1 MINSFSYASSHLSQL
16 IRTSSSSSL
25 RRSTTIRFISSIEN
39 PIQSNHPSSSSI
51 IHSNHPNRSSPSQTH
66 PTPTRDQPA
75 LTKPSSSNIDPHH
88 HNRSIAQPK
97 CSPPKNQVIKL
108 TPKAI
113 DHLSNLLDGSDPKF
127 IRIGLKN
134 KGCAGLAYNLDYVD
148 RPGKFDEVVTTRNDR
163 GKEIK
168 VLIDSRALLSIIG
181 STMDWQESQLGNRFV
196 FDNPN
201 IKESCGCGESFLV
214 WFLPSGSSLDQS
226 PPPPSISIKHSS
238 LGKLGWSFFHFQI
251 NRKILREAFFFFF
264 FFWKDQP
271 WFFFFFLSFFHHWNR
286 PRTLACIVIINDS
299 YLPILPSVLHQDF
312 LLLTLSFVSTLLSS
326 PCPSSIPSSH
336 FIPLRSS
343 RKEPILIK
351 IKLDK
356 TPQRVPHQL
365 WLIDSLRP
373 PLPFTQFLIDPC
385 VMLRSVPFDYPFD
398 VTIF

>member
-1 MINSFSYASSHLSQL
+1 MKSSRLET
-16 IRTSSSSSL
+16 IEA
-25 RRSTTIRFISSIEN
+25 RRSKCWSTRERCWVSSVVRWIGRRVN
-39 PIQSNHPSSSSI
+39 SATDSYSI
-51 IHSNHPNRSSPSQTH
+51 ILISKNPAVAVKASWSDSYLVDHHS
-66 PTPTRDQPA
+66 
-75 LTKPSSSNIDPHH
+75 I
-88 HNRSIAQPK
+88 
-97 CSPPKNQVIKL
+97 
-108 TPKAI
+108 
-113 DHLSNLLDGSDPKF
+113 
-127 IRIGLKN
+127 
-134 KGCAGLAYNLDYVD
+134 
-148 RPGKFDEVVTTRNDR
+148 
-163 GKEIK
+163 
-168 VLIDSRALLSIIG
+168 
-181 STMDWQESQLGNRFV
+181 
-196 FDNPN
+196 NP
-201 IKESCGCGESFLV
+201 
-214 WFLPSGSSLDQS
+214 